1 MSDARPRALMLTALV
16 ACLPSIARAQKDL
29 ASCKPVLDAL
39 DKQYAVPYH
48 AYGTTVTA
56 SGKSTPRQN
65 EMISAGGQLYIR
77 IDGGWRRSPMTVA
90 MLIQQQHENV
100 RDARALSC
108 RRIRDESVGGV
119 DAVVYGMHSENDGST
134 SDGQV
139 WIARST
145 SLPLRLESDVD
156 PGDPDTTHI
165 SSRIEYTNVQPP
177 AVSTGR

>member
-1 MSDARPRALMLTALV
+1 MSDARPRALMLAAFV
-16 ACLPSIARAQKDL
+16 ACLPGAAHAQKDL
-29 ASCKPVLDAL
+29 ASCKPVLDAF

-56 SGKSTPRQN
+56 SEKSKPRQN
-65 EMISAGGQLYIR
+65 EMISAGGQLYVR
-77 IDGGWRRSPMTVA
+77 IDGGWTRSRMTVA

-100 RDARALSC
+100 SDAKALSC

-119 DAVVYGMHSENDGST
+119 DAVVYGMHSESDAIT

-145 SLPLRLESDVD
+145 GLPLRVESDAD
-156 PGDPDTTHI
+156 PGDPDSTHI
-165 SSRIEYTNVQPP
+165 SSRLEYANVQAP
-177 AVSTGR
+177 AGATGP